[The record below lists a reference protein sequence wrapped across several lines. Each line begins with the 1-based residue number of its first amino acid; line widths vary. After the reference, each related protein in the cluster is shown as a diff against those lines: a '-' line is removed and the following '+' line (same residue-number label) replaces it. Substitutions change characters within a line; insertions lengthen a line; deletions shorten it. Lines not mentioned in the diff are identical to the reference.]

1 MVRALGDAETHVC
14 YLNVAIGAAKDV
26 LRPNV
31 TMQYVE
37 LMHGL
42 QTESNLVKA
51 ELDEFFR
58 DIAALSLLDVTI
70 EVATLHEFEEH
81 PEAILVVVDFFPFN
95 DLLAVI

>member
-1 MVRALGDAETHVC
+1 MICALGDAETHVC
-14 YLNVAIGAAKDV
+14 YLNVAICAAKDV

-31 TMQYVE
+31 AMQYVE
-37 LMHGL
+37 LMHGV

-70 EVATLHEFEEH
+70 EVAALHEFEDH
-81 PEAILVVVDFFPFN
+81 PEAVLVVVDLFPFN
-95 DLLAVI
+95 YLLAVI